1 MNTITYALVKIH
13 KWLNP
18 ATKSFKCNVD
28 TIAMWKTTITVA
40 AYIRDNNDSHFVQTV
55 AKKPKDTPII
65 A

>member
-13 KWLNP
+13 KWLRY
-18 ATKSFKCNVD
+18 NVD